1 MPKGYLLLVLHAHL
15 PYVRHPEFDRFLEDG
30 GIWHLWGHSWE
41 IDQLGLWDELA
52 EMLDYVHG
60 REDVLYLNNGDV
72 LQYLATN
79 SN

>member
-1 MPKGYLLLVLHAHL
+1 M
-15 PYVRHPEFDRFLEDG
+15 EDG

-60 REDVLYLNNGDV
+60 REDVLYLNNGDL